1 MLWGPGIHTRGRR
14 RNPGRKGGGSYFQAQ
29 FHLKFR
35 AANFFISRKQVCL
48 SCRVLP
54 PPSDTGIHRE
64 DPLAPP
70 GGSASLHACPQTG
83 HAGPLCEVLPV
94 NPTGTQYRQG
104 RGSEAGKRVLGD
116 GWYFHWHSVPLKNH
130 THRQHENRGSYHR
143 KKALCFLRNV
153 RLITQGIFK

>member
-1 MLWGPGIHTRGRR
+1 MLLVPGIHTHGKR
-14 RNPGRKGGGSYFQAQ
+14 RNPGRKDGGSYFQAQ

-54 PPSDTGIHRE
+54 PPSDTRIHRE

-83 HAGPLCEVLPV
+83 HAGPLCEVLSVTQQELNTGKGGAAGPG
-94 NPTGTQYRQG
+94 NGLLGMDGTFTGISSSKKLCKLPT
-104 RGSEAGKRVLGD
+104 
-116 GWYFHWHSVPLKNH
+116 
-130 THRQHENRGSYHR
+130 
-143 KKALCFLRNV
+143 
-153 RLITQGIFK
+153 